1 MLLAG
6 MSRSLCESV
15 RALSRHI
22 VVALVFTATCGSAF
36 SAPVLRLALL
46 TPLSGPTALQGQSV
60 SRQLH
65 AAADDLN
72 ARGGLFGGAR
82 LEIVDFDDQLS
93 PQQGLIALQ
102 AAIGKNIR
110 FVTQGIGSNVGLALS
125 DAIAKHNG
133 RNPDQSVLFLNYGGL
148 DPEMT
153 NAKCQFWHF
162 RFDAHTDMRV
172 NALAE
177 HLSKQP
183 AIRKVYLI
191 NQDYAWGQSVS
202 RAARQALTSRRPD
215 IAIVGDDLHPLAK
228 VKDFAPYVAKI
239 KAAGADAVVT
249 GNWGSDL
256 SLLVRAGSQAGL
268 GVKYFVLGTA
278 LKGLPTTVGR
288 AGEGDLKVLVPWV
301 YDAADARSARFAED
315 FKRNTG
321 DDWSFEPLRHM
332 LRMLAAATRQA
343 RSIEPLAVAGA
354 LENMRI
360 AGDTGELWMRAQD
373 HQLFN
378 PMFIATLTRSGTRG
392 VTRDWENSG
401 YGWRADARIEPEAL
415 NVPTTCQMA
424 RPGIPGNAKRATD
437 ADAPATASR

>member
-1 MLLAG
+1 MTCTIARQLALLLLAAACSG
-6 MSRSLCESV
+6 
-15 RALSRHI
+15 A
-22 VVALVFTATCGSAF
+22 SA
-36 SAPVLRLALL
+36 APPLRIALL
-46 TPLSGPTALQGQSV
+46 TPLSGPMALQGESV

-72 ARGGLFGGAR
+72 ASGGLFGDAL

-102 AAIGKNIR
+102 SAIGKDIR

-125 DAIAKHNG
+125 DGVAKHNG
-133 RNPDQSVLFLNYGGL
+133 RNPDQPVLYLNYGAL

-162 RFDAHTDMRV
+162 RFDAHTEMRV

-177 HLSKQP
+177 YLRTQP
-183 AIRKVYLI
+183 AIRRVYLV

-202 RAARQALTSRRPD
+202 RAARQTLATRRPD

-268 GVKYFVLGTA
+268 NVQYFVLGTA
-278 LKGLPTTVGR
+278 LKGLPTTIGR

-301 YDAADARSARFAED
+301 HDAADARSARFADD
-315 FKRNTG
+315 FKRDTG

-332 LRMLAAATRQA
+332 LRMLAAATNQA
-343 RSIEPLAVAGA
+343 KSLQPLAVARA
-354 LENMRI
+354 LEGLRV
-360 AGDTGELWMRAQD
+360 AGDTGELWMRRED

-378 PMFIATLTRSGTRG
+378 PMFIATLVRSGAKG
-392 VTRDWENSG
+392 VTRDWEGSG
-401 YGWRADARIEPEAL
+401 YGWRADAKIEPGTL
-415 NVPTTCQMA
+415 SVPTTCQMT
-424 RPGIPGNAKRATD
+424 RP
-437 ADAPATASR
+437 

>member
-1 MLLAG
+1 M
-6 MSRSLCESV
+6 
-15 RALSRHI
+15 
-22 VVALVFTATCGSAF
+22 
-36 SAPVLRLALL
+36 
-46 TPLSGPTALQGQSV
+46 ALQGESV

-72 ARGGLFGGAR
+72 AQGGLLGAAP

-102 AAIGKNIR
+102 SAIGRDIR

-125 DAIAKHNG
+125 DGIAKHNT
-133 RNPDQSVLFLNYGGL
+133 RNPDRPVLFLNYGGL

-162 RFDAHTDMRV
+162 RFDAHSDMRV

-177 HLSKQP
+177 YLRKQP

-202 RAARQALTSRRPD
+202 RAAKQALVAKRPD
-215 IAIVGDDLHPLAK
+215 ISIVGDDLHPLAK

-256 SLLVRAGSQAGL
+256 SLLVRAGREAGL
-268 GVKYFVLGTA
+268 NVQYFVLGTA
-278 LKGLPTTVGR
+278 LKGLPTTIGR
-288 AGEGDLKVLVPWV
+288 SGEGNVKVMVPWV
-301 YDAADARSARFAED
+301 RDAADKDSARFADD
-315 FKRNTG
+315 FKQKTG
-321 DDWSFEPLRHM
+321 DDWSFESFRHM
-332 LRMLAAATRQA
+332 LRMLAAATNQA
-343 RSIEPLAVAGA
+343 HSVEPLAVARA
-354 LENMRI
+354 LEGMRL

-373 HQLFN
+373 HQLFY
-378 PMFIATLTRSGTRG
+378 PMFIATLARAGTRG
-392 VTRDWENSG
+392 VSSDWESSG
-401 YGWRADARIEPEAL
+401 YGWRADATIDPATL
-415 NVPTTCQMA
+415 NLPTTCNMT
-424 RPGIPGNAKRATD
+424 RPQ
-437 ADAPATASR
+437 